1 MKITTLK
8 QFEAFLATRIPTRE
22 ALFMGTI
29 GLDRAKYFMKL
40 LGNPQNKVR
49 VIHIAGTSGKG
60 STAHIVSHILQSQGF
75 KVGMSISPHVFDIRE
90 RMQVFRSA
98 KASRTRTTNAG
109 HTNVLPSE
117 KMVLQYFNQIL
128 PTILKME
135 KCKYG
140 MPTFFEINVALAF
153 HMFAKE
159 KLDYA
164 VIETGLGGTLDA
176 TNTVTSKN
184 KICIITKI
192 GLDHTQILGNTV
204 SKIASEKAGII
215 NNQHTT
221 INTQQTPAAQA
232 VIKKRCEEK
241 NSVLYIINNK
251 NYSIISST
259 PQETI
264 FDFHF
269 VIPASLDSQDDLLL
283 DVRRVKTAILP
294 QFKSSIRNIATNL
307 DSRLRGNDKN
317 IASYKKI
324 KLGLIGIHQAE
335 NCSLALACLSILSER
350 DKFNINEKSLRDTLE
365 KITIP
370 GRLEIRKIG
379 APPASLREQAHLRS
393 VAGGQTM
400 IIDGAHNPQKMK
412 ALTSNLARIY
422 PSQKFTFLVA
432 FKKSKDFKAILKY
445 IIPLADKILLTKF
458 STSGMDNHWSSIDN
472 QEISNFLKSQNFKN
486 FSTSGNKKSEILN
499 IIRASKKPIV
509 ITGSLYLIS
518 SIYPYLKK

>member
-164 VIETGLGGTLDA
+164 VIET
-176 TNTVTSKN
+176 
-184 KICIITKI
+184 
-192 GLDHTQILGNTV
+192 
-204 SKIASEKAGII
+204 
-215 NNQHTT
+215 
-221 INTQQTPAAQA
+221 
-232 VIKKRCEEK
+232 
-241 NSVLYIINNK
+241 
-251 NYSIISST
+251 
-259 PQETI
+259 
-264 FDFHF
+264 
-269 VIPASLDSQDDLLL
+269 
-283 DVRRVKTAILP
+283 
-294 QFKSSIRNIATNL
+294 
-307 DSRLRGNDKN
+307 
-317 IASYKKI
+317 
-324 KLGLIGIHQAE
+324 
-335 NCSLALACLSILSER
+335 
-350 DKFNINEKSLRDTLE
+350 
-365 KITIP
+365 
-370 GRLEIRKIG
+370 
-379 APPASLREQAHLRS
+379 
-393 VAGGQTM
+393 
-400 IIDGAHNPQKMK
+400 
-412 ALTSNLARIY
+412 
-422 PSQKFTFLVA
+422 
-432 FKKSKDFKAILKY
+432 
-445 IIPLADKILLTKF
+445 
-458 STSGMDNHWSSIDN
+458 
-472 QEISNFLKSQNFKN
+472 
-486 FSTSGNKKSEILN
+486 
-499 IIRASKKPIV
+499 
-509 ITGSLYLIS
+509 
-518 SIYPYLKK
+518 